1 MKHYNKTLTKNTK
14 QKCKVCDKKITTT
27 DVLYS
32 STLNKCWTCDRLNK
46 EPQKSV

>member
-1 MKHYNKTLTKNTK
+1 MKKYYKILTKNTK

-32 STLNKCWTCDRLNK
+32 SNLERCWECDRLKK
-46 EPQKSV
+46 EKIK